1 MKNALLHRI
10 KILVK
15 NGVQLKWIS
24 YNEKEIDEDG
34 LFLIIRE
41 TDTSMEISQ
50 NIYVL
55 ERRLGLLEKEINP
68 MVKELKE
75 ALFDEVVKAF

>member
-15 NGVQLKWIS
+15 NGVQLRWLS